1 MSPNNMIVELLN
13 HPYERT
19 LADLDQEFRESID
32 PEEEALRREESKEQ
46 SQLADAL
53 DAEIA
58 QRSPRQRKIIADLEQ
73 EAQDNARD
81 EARRCEFA
89 EFLRIQAVQ
98 EQLLTE
104 NLTSYWLS

>member
-32 PEEEALRREESKEQ
+32 PEEEALRRKESEEQ

-53 DAEIA
+53 DAEA
-58 QRSPRQRKIIADLEQ
+58 ALLGALNSGKVCAAD
-73 EAQDNARD
+73 RD
-81 EARRCEFA
+81 VLYRC
-89 EFLRIQAVQ
+89 
-98 EQLLTE
+98 
-104 NLTSYWLS
+104 